1 MSANP
6 LPRLTGDAY
15 LAMDRAAEWKSEF
28 HDGEM
33 FPIEAVSLR
42 HARIL
47 MNLMRATDP
56 GLRLKSCE
64 GLPGPLRV
72 RVSATQYVYP
82 DFQIVCGKPEL
93 TDENDDTVINPKVV
107 IEILSPSTAGYDHSA
122 KFELYRRLASLE
134 EYVLVSQAKQ
144 IVEVFT
150 KQSERL
156 WSLAIVEGE
165 DQNVCL
171 QSVGIE
177 FPLAS
182 LYDGLD
188 SA

>member
-6 LPRLTGDAY
+6 SPGLTADEY
-15 LAMDRAAEWKSEF
+15 LALDRIADWKSEF

-42 HARIL
+42 HATIL
-47 MNLMRATDP
+47 RNLVVLTESRLRASKC
-56 GLRLKSCE
+56 L

-72 RVSATQYVYP
+72 RVTATQYVYP
-82 DFQIVCGKPEL
+82 DFEIVCGKPQL
-93 TDENDDTVINPKVV
+93 TDEQEDTLLNPKVV
-107 IEILSPSTAGYDHSA
+107 IEILSPSTAGYDRGA
-122 KFELYRRLASLE
+122 KFELYRQLASLE
-134 EYVLVSQAKQ
+134 EYVLVSQVKPM
-144 IVEVFT
+144 VEVFT
-150 KQSERL
+150 KQSEHQ
-156 WSLAIVEGE
+156 WSLTIVRGE
-165 DQNVCL
+165 LQVVRL

-177 FPLAS
+177 FPLAG